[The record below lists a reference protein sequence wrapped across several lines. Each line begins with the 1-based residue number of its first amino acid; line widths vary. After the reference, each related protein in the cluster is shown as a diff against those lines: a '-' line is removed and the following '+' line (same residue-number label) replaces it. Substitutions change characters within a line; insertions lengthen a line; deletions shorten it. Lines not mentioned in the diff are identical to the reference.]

1 MAIVSLLKSKQET
14 EDNKR
19 RLKALVEKWSRPIY
33 GKQVDA
39 RHAGIRDN
47 IEVSAAAT
55 AAALAAAAA
64 AAHSARKRD
73 TSDVFAAGPA
83 TVDPNKRVKTPY
95 SNGFLFTVKPEQR
108 SVEKT
113 DSSAALGASRTSLMK
128 KMKDSKGNAF
138 GKKINP
144 RAMDMALSG
153 RNKT

>member
-14 EDNKR
+14 EENKR
-19 RLKALVEKWSRPIY
+19 RLKALIEKWSRPIY

-39 RHAGIRDN
+39 RHAGMRDN
-47 IEVSAAAT
+47 AEVTAAAT
-55 AAALAAAAA
+55 AAAIAAAAA
-64 AAHSARKRD
+64 AQNVRKRD

-113 DSSAALGASRTSLMK
+113 DTSAALGASRTSLMK